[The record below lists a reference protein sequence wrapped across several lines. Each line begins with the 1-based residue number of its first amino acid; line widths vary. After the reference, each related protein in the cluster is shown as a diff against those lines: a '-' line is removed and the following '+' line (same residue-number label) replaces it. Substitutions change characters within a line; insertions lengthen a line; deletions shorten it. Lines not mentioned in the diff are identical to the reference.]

1 MDSSKSTRSPLQR
14 RLALTRHRAGRLHPT
29 LQGILWTTS
38 AGLIFAVL
46 NTSMRSLALHLDP
59 YQVQFLRY
67 LCGTLVMVPLVWR
80 AGWQAYVPHRV
91 VGQFTRG
98 AVHTVGLMLWFT
110 ALPRIAMADMTAI
123 GFTGPIFIML
133 GAYLFF
139 KEPMHWERW
148 LAALIGFGGV
158 LIVVGPKL
166 SGAGGHYNLV
176 MLCSA
181 PMFAA
186 SFLLTKALTRTDR
199 PEVIVVWQGITVSI
213 FSLPLALLHWQALTP
228 PQWLLIM
235 ACGLMGSAGHYCLT
249 RSFHIAD
256 ISATQSIKFL
266 DLVWS
271 AILGWLVFS
280 DVPAQSTLIG
290 GVVICASTLWIAR
303 RESRRGVSAAANV
316 DANADGL
323 TETPPRG

>member
-1 MDSSKSTRSPLQR
+1 MTETQAIGPAIPGN
-14 RLALTRHRAGRLHPT
+14 RLLRLTAFLFRGVAYLT
-29 LQGILWTTS
+29 FLFTIL
-38 AGLIFAVL
+38 
-46 NTSMRSLALHLDP
+46 
-59 YQVQFLRY
+59 Y
-67 LCGTLVMVPLVWR
+67 
-80 AGWQAYVPHRV
+80 
-91 VGQFTRG
+91 
-98 AVHTVGLMLWFT
+98 
-110 ALPRIAMADMTAI
+110 AI
-123 GFTGPIFIML
+123 GFVSGLVVPKTIDTGAESTIGNRAL
-133 GAYLFF
+133 QRALARRGRTGAQTVL
-139 KEPMHWERW
+139 HSVTGQQII
-148 LAALIGFGGV
+148 ADVGFGGV